1 MLRRTALAR
10 LRLTRHT
17 VRVPERLIV
26 APTDLRS
33 IDPFV
38 AAEIINGRIPLAG
51 RVLET
56 NGRSPFVL
64 ELPSQMFA
72 TRLHSFGWL
81 RHMRADKTDQ
91 ACAQARAI
99 VNEWISVHG
108 RRPTGI
114 AWEADIVAQ
123 RIIAW
128 LSHSPVVL
136 QGTDS
141 GFYRRFMKSLTHQ
154 VRYLRHVAATASDGE
169 VRFRVRI
176 ALAVASVAM
185 PARLSTVRRAG
196 QALDREI
203 DRQIQPDGSHISRN
217 PRAAL
222 ELLLDL
228 LPLRQTYVNLG
239 HDVPARLIAGIDR
252 MYPALRFFRH
262 QDGDLAL
269 FNGATST
276 LANELMSVLR
286 YDETAGQP
294 FKALPQGRYQRLS
307 AGQTLLIVDTGLP
320 VSNDLSRTAHAGCLA
335 FEMSSGKH
343 RIVINAGSPKFA
355 GGRYVQMARATAA
368 HSTVTLNDT
377 SSMSFSRSDLLG
389 PVAVSGLRKVDVER
403 METEDG
409 RDCVKASHDGYLQ
422 AFGVHHERELT
433 LNATGTIVTGRDRF
447 YPPAGK
453 NMAAGENRASARF
466 HIHPSIAMMQSDSE
480 SVMLKAPDGE
490 TWVFSSPGN
499 EVLLAE
505 DVFFAD
511 ASGVRSSE
519 QIEVVFSLSEKPE
532 IRWFLSRR

>member
-1 MLRRTALAR
+1 
-10 LRLTRHT
+10 
-17 VRVPERLIV
+17 
-26 APTDLRS
+26 
-33 IDPFV
+33 
-38 AAEIINGRIPLAG
+38 
-51 RVLET
+51 
-56 NGRSPFVL
+56 
-64 ELPSQMFA
+64 
-72 TRLHSFGWL
+72 
-81 RHMRADKTDQ
+81 
-91 ACAQARAI
+91 
-99 VNEWISVHG
+99 
-108 RRPTGI
+108 
-114 AWEADIVAQ
+114 
-123 RIIAW
+123 
-128 LSHSPVVL
+128 
-136 QGTDS
+136 
-141 GFYRRFMKSLTHQ
+141 
-154 VRYLRHVAATASDGE
+154 
-169 VRFRVRI
+169 
-176 ALAVASVAM
+176 
-185 PARLSTVRRAG
+185 
-196 QALDREI
+196 
-203 DRQIQPDGSHISRN
+203 
-217 PRAAL
+217 
-222 ELLLDL
+222 
-228 LPLRQTYVNLG
+228 
-239 HDVPARLIAGIDR
+239 

-307 AGQTLLIVDTGLP
+307 AGQTLLIADTGLP

-355 GGRYVQMARATAA
+355 GDRYVQMARATAA

-409 RDCVKASHDGYLQ
+409 RDCVKASHDGYLR

-453 NMAAGENRASARF
+453 NIAAGENRASARF